1 MISRHLTSSEDK
13 MFKRTKVVNSII
25 IILCLLGVMQVI
37 SGALSVRGV
46 VADKDNFLASKNT
59 ANRLNSFT
67 DAWIGLN
74 QTRIALNRAMLRLQ
88 MSPDSSSLTDSLEST
103 VEEGRQLLA
112 RSRLTFEYFN
122 SLPVSKGVD
131 LTSLYAMKE
140 EYIAYAGVL
149 DNALTLATQ
158 RQLNGILSL
167 KIQNYQL
174 VMQDRYSA
182 WRTSILAV
190 SDRGVSENRKI
201 YNQMLWTTGSVIVL
215 VIILIALSWAGL
227 RRILIRPLH
236 INMQQIR
243 AISKG
248 DLTHSISAEGTNEM
262 SELAKCILEMQQA
275 LISTVTTVR
284 KGSDSIYSGAGEIS
298 AGNNDLSSRTEQQ
311 AASLEQTAASMEQ
324 LTATVRLN
332 ADNARQAFQ
341 LAEDASGRAVQGGQ
355 VVNKVISTMEDITTS
370 SGEMAAI
377 INVIDGIAFQTN
389 ILALNAAVE
398 AARAGE
404 QGRGFA
410 VVAGEVR
417 SLSQRSALAAKD
429 IKALIEKS
437 VIRVENGSNLV
448 RRAGETMS
456 DIVSAVT
463 RVSSIMGEITSASDE
478 QSKGI
483 EQVGVAVNEMD
494 RVTQQNASLVEE
506 SAAAAAALEEQARVL
521 IQSVDVFRLKDEPRN
536 SAETFV
542 PTVTPANKTKT
553 TVKPAGEWVAY

>member
-1 MISRHLTSSEDK
+1 
-13 MFKRTKVVNSII
+13 MFKRIKVVNSII
-25 IILCLLGVMQVI
+25 IVLCLLGVMQVI

-46 VADKDNFLASKNT
+46 VADKENFLDSKNT
-59 ANRLNSFT
+59 ANRLNTFT

-88 MSPDSSSLTDSLEST
+88 MSPDGTSQTDSLENT
-103 VEEGRQLLA
+103 VEDGRQLLA
-112 RSRLTFEYFN
+112 KSRLAYEHFN
-122 SLPVSKGVD
+122 SLPVSTGINLV
-131 LTSLYAMKE
+131 SLNALKE
-140 EYIAYAGVL
+140 SYITYAGVL
-149 DNALTLATQ
+149 DKALTFAAQ
-158 RQLNGILSL
+158 RQMNEILSM

-174 VMQDRYSA
+174 ATQDNYSA
-182 WRTSILAV
+182 WRTSIQAV
-190 SDRGVSENRKI
+190 SERGVSENDKTYI
-201 YNQMLWTTGSVIVL
+201 QMLWTSGSVLGL
-215 VIILIALSWAGL
+215 VIILILLSWAGL
-227 RRILIRPLH
+227 RTVLIKPLRM
-236 INMQQIR
+236 NMQQIR
-243 AISKG
+243 AISQG

-262 SELAKCILEMQQA
+262 SELAKSILEMQQA

-332 ADNARQAFQ
+332 ADNARQALQ
-341 LAEDASGRAVQGGQ
+341 LAEDASGRALQGGE
-355 VVNKVISTMEDITTS
+355 VVSKVVSTMQDITTS

-417 SLSQRSALAAKD
+417 SLAQRSALAAKD
-429 IKALIEKS
+429 IKALIDTS
-437 VIRVENGSNLV
+437 VIRVESGSDLV

-506 SAAAAAALEEQARVL
+506 SATAAAALEEQARML
-521 IQSVDVFRLKDEPRN
+521 IQSVDVFRLKDELRN
-536 SAETFV
+536 IEI
-542 PTVTPANKTKT
+542 PVTPATPAGKTKA
-553 TVKPAGEWVAY
+553 VAKNGGEWVAF